1 MMKKKSAAPD
11 EISQALALRE
21 AGYTA
26 LAISQRLGMSVR
38 SLQRHFAA
46 TGTVKGAI
54 KADLLV
60 QARADLMARV
70 SSESS
75 IKEEAARLVADDL
88 AHSQHLRQIM
98 LAATEAMTAV
108 TLADAVQVMRAAA
121 AYSTALKNTSDIIR
135 HSLRAERFNEDVSS
149 ELPELVVRELTAEEI
164 AELRNA
170 AARHDANVEH
180 DDVLARGRARDD
192 DTSVDDE
199 LNEVIEEGL

>member
-1 MMKKKSAAPD
+1 MTKTSASPVDIA
-11 EISQALALRE
+11 EAVALRE
-21 AGYTA
+21 AGFTA

-60 QARADLMARV
+60 KARADLMARV

-121 AYSTALKNTSDIIR
+121 
-135 HSLRAERFNEDVSS
+135 
-149 ELPELVVRELTAEEI
+149 
-164 AELRNA
+164 
-170 AARHDANVEH
+170 
-180 DDVLARGRARDD
+180 
-192 DTSVDDE
+192 
-199 LNEVIEEGL
+199 

>member
-1 MMKKKSAAPD
+1 MKKKSAAPD

-26 LAISQRLGMSVR
+26 LAISQRLGISVR

-108 TLADAVQVMRAAA
+108 TLTDAVQVMRAAA

-170 AARHDANVEH
+170 AARHDVNVEA
-180 DDVLARGRARDD
+180 DNVLARGLARDD
-192 DTSVDDE
+192 DTAVDDE

>member
-1 MMKKKSAAPD
+1 
-11 EISQALALRE
+11 LRE
-21 AGYTA
+21 AGFTA

-60 QARADLMARV
+60 KARADLMARV

-149 ELPELVVRELTAEEI
+149 ELPELVVRELTVEEI

-180 DDVLARGRARDD
+180 DGVLARGGARDEDTEFND
-192 DTSVDDE
+192 D
-199 LNEVIEEGL
+199 LNEVIEEGM